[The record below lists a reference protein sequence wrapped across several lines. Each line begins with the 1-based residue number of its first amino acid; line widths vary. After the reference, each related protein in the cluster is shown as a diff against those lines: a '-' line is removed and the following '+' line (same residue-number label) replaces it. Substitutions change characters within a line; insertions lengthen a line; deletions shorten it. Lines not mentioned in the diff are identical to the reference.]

1 VVGRDMSVAVDR
13 QLEMETPEHVAIGFD
28 LAGPGSRFA
37 AFLIDGIIV
46 TVALIGLLIAMLMLA
61 LVVPAPVGMVTFAVG
76 MLLAFALF
84 WGYFVFFEGFRE
96 GQTPGKRRLGLR
108 VVQDGGYPL
117 TLRGAA
123 VRNLLRIVDI
133 QPLPSWLLGGAFIM
147 LHPRAQ
153 RLGDIAAGT
162 IVVRERRT
170 AALPEDATA
179 AGPPRL
185 SDREYDVLREYALRR
200 AALERPAR
208 QRVATSLAAHF
219 AQHIHGT
226 ADRGHLLDASNPKHA
241 DALLTTIFADESAR
255 RAAAGA
261 ATASGSPAAAALL
274 RRQRGRWAEYDA
286 LLARARAT
294 RLAAL
299 PEAHVS
305 RFAAL
310 YREVAADL
318 ARARTYGAS
327 AELLYTLERAVG
339 AGHNLLY
346 APAPRSARAAWHWL
360 AGGFPALVRRRAR
373 VIIAAALL
381 LFGPAFASFAAV
393 ADSPDRAR
401 ALVPAGMIARAE
413 EGAARQQEGRGYAN
427 VPEIMMPLFSSRI
440 IANNVQVTFFA
451 FAGGIFAGLGTAL
464 ILLMNGMLLGGV
476 AGLFFVERLNLYF
489 WSFVLPHGIIEL
501 TAICIAGGAG
511 LWLGSAL
518 VLPGRRTRR
527 SVLVER
533 AREAVALLVGAGALL
548 LLAGLIEGFISPS
561 MLPAAAKLGFAALA
575 ALVLFAYL
583 LLAGRGAASS
593 ATAARNSTAA
603 RNAAA
608 PRAATAARGA

>member
-13 QLEMETPEHVAIGFD
+13 QLELETPEHVAIGFD

-37 AFLIDGIIV
+37 AFLIDAVIV
-46 TVALIGLLIAMLMLA
+46 TVALVGLLIAAIMLA
-61 LVVPAPVGMVTFAVG
+61 VTMPTVAGPAALATGL
-76 MLLAFALF
+76 LLAFALF

-162 IVVRERRT
+162 IVVRERRA
-170 AALPEDATA
+170 AALPEDAAA

-200 AALERPAR
+200 EALEQPAR
-208 QRVATSLAAHF
+208 ERVAASLAAHF

-226 ADRGHLLDASNPKHA
+226 ADRGHLLDPANPKHA
-241 DALLTTIFADESAR
+241 DSLLSTVFADESAR

-261 ATASGSPAAAALL
+261 ASATGSPAAAALL
-274 RRQRGRWAEYDA
+274 RRQRGRWAEYNA
-286 LLARARAT
+286 LLARARAA
-294 RLAAL
+294 RLASL
-299 PEAHVS
+299 PEVQVS

-318 ARARTYGAS
+318 ARARTYRAS
-327 AELLYTLERAVG
+327 PELLYTLERAVG

-346 APAPRSARAAWHWL
+346 APAPRSARVAWRWL

-381 LFGPAFASFAAV
+381 LFGPALVCFAAV
-393 ADSPDRAR
+393 ADRPDRAH

-413 EGAARQQEGRGYAN
+413 QGAERQQEGRGYVD
-427 VPEIMMPLFSSRI
+427 VPEIMMPLFSSGI

-464 ILLMNGMLLGGV
+464 ILLLNGMLLGGV
-476 AGLFFVERLNLYF
+476 AGLFFAERLNLYF

-527 SVLVER
+527 NVLVER

-561 MLPAAAKLGFAALA
+561 VLPAAVKMAFAAVS

-583 LLAGRGAASS
+583 LLAGRGEP
-593 ATAARNSTAA
+593 T
-603 RNAAA
+603 
-608 PRAATAARGA
+608 AATAGRGEPTAAKAGRAA

>member
-1 VVGRDMSVAVDR
+1 VAGIMNVAADR
-13 QLEMETPEHVAIGFD
+13 QLELETPEHVAIGFD

-37 AFLIDGIIV
+37 AFLVDGVIIFL
-46 TVALIGLLIAMLMLA
+46 ALLAIIITTFIIAI
-61 LVVPAPVGMVTFAVG
+61 LVVPTILGPATLAGG
-76 MLLAFALF
+76 LLLSFALF
-84 WGYFVFFEGFRE
+84 WGYFVFYEGFRE

-108 VVQDGGYPL
+108 VVQEGGYPL

-123 VRNLLRIVDI
+123 VRNLMRVIDV

-162 IVVRERRT
+162 IVVRERRVP
-170 AALPEDATA
+170 ALAEDAVTT
-179 AGPPRL
+179 GPPRL
-185 SDREYDVLREYALRR
+185 TDREYEVLNEYALRR
-200 AALERPAR
+200 DALERPAR
-208 QRVATSLAAHF
+208 ERVATSLAAHY
-219 AQHIHGT
+219 ARHIHGT
-226 ADRGHLLDASNPKHA
+226 ADRGHLLDPSNPKHA
-241 DALLTTIFADESAR
+241 DALLTTVHADETAR

-261 ATASGSPAAAALL
+261 RTGSGSPAAAALL
-274 RRQRGRWAEYDA
+274 RRQRGRWAEYNA
-286 LLARARAT
+286 LLARART
-294 RLAAL
+294 RRLASL
-299 PEAHVS
+299 PEAQVS

-327 AELLYTLERAVG
+327 ADLLYTLERAVG

-346 APAPRSARAAWHWL
+346 APAPRSVRAAWRWL

-373 VIIAAALL
+373 VVAAAALL
-381 LFGPAFASFAAV
+381 LFSPAIASFAV
-393 ADSPDRAR
+393 VLDSPERAR
-401 ALVPAGMIARAE
+401 AIVPAGMIARAE
-413 EGAARQQEGRGYAN
+413 EGAARQQDGRGYAD
-427 VPEIMMPLFSSRI
+427 VPEIMMPLFSSSI

-451 FAGGIFAGLGTAL
+451 FAGGIVAGLGTAL

-476 AGLFFVERLNLYF
+476 AGIFFVERLNLYF

-518 VLPGRRTRR
+518 VLPGRKTRR

-533 AREAVALLVGAGALL
+533 AREAVALLGGSVALL

-561 MLPAAAKLGFAALA
+561 GLPAAIKLAFAAA
-575 ALVLFAYL
+575 AAVVLFAYL
-583 LLAGRGAASS
+583 LLAGRTAGSDDT
-593 ATAARNSTAA
+593 ATAGRVA
-603 RNAAA
+603 
-608 PRAATAARGA
+608 